1 MILTDREKKNMFS
14 RFIYYQQMNLWC
26 RTC

>member
-1 MILTDREKKNMFS
+1 MFS